1 RPQRAGHEHQ
11 VTVALDRDANPSTL
25 LVGERGARRCRRRV
39 ADTGATRA
47 TIPAI
52 GLIEVPEPTGP
63 GYSDT
68 VADQRPVFILD
79 LSVNLR
85 AHSRRRDRTRVPPD
99 GRVRL
104 CLFAGRLVRL
114 RELLAARLE
123 GGLAV
128 CVDEL
133 LDLFG
138 QRRQARF
145 AVARDREVNFVET
158 PEVLVIGLHVEIAAA
173 QRDDLRPRL
182 EIRP

>member
-1 RPQRAGHEHQ
+1 GHERGA
-11 VTVALDRDANPSTL
+11 TTP
-25 LVGERGARRCRRRV
+25 GERAATPSAFFGGARRARRCRRRV

-52 GLIEVPEPTGP
+52 GLIKVPEPTGP

-79 LSVNLR
+79 LSVKLR

-114 RELLAARLE
+114 REFLAS
-123 GGLAV
+123 
-128 CVDEL
+128 
-133 LDLFG
+133 
-138 QRRQARF
+138 RF
-145 AVARDREVNFVET
+145 
-158 PEVLVIGLHVEIAAA
+158 
-173 QRDDLRPRL
+173 
-182 EIRP
+182 